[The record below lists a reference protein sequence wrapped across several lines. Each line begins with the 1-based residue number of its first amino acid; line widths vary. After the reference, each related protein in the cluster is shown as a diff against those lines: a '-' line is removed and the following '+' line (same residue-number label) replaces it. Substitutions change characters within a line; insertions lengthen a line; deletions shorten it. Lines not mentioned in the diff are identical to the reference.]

1 MVHRSWTSR
10 APVPVLLLLC
20 ALTPADGLLR
30 EAGRWFR
37 NAGGTDESSAG
48 NDLQVGRY
56 STQANAVSGLVYSHQ
71 TGACATPITGDDI
84 FLDKPFV
91 FTMFYLGQVSP
102 WNGNWANVA
111 FVQWKTATGDMLVI
125 KTSGSGQLAIYQ
137 EDKAGAKP
145 WTFDLDKS
153 GPGFHFLIVSVREVG
168 NELRVFVN
176 NDGEVKG
183 PAAGTTFQPMAG
195 ATEFRIGCEGAG
207 TWTASVAMFYDVRY
221 WVGDLGQSC
230 PGGSATSTFH
240 GGMCYG
246 MDGKS
251 STYDADKCQKS
262 YPAFPTTHAEVH
274 DRSTDMFLTIYSH
287 SNALKDQ
294 DLYIAYEGDRNK
306 RAWPSNP
313 DAWSWATGNPNDYK
327 TMWCGNNLHQR
338 NDWRS
343 IDADDDCQGTP
354 QPNNKNDNCA
364 QYAAEQGPGLL
375 DRSCTRNS
383 GSLCSRDISQAT
395 CATFTCPP
403 TKRRLDDVYCN
414 TDGCVE
420 DLCCTDDVL
429 CATAFTCSAGF
440 VAKPAADEVVCKET
454 GTPACDDTTCCNAV
468 CDSFTCPAGAVQKAG
483 KGGKVCGA
491 LPTNCNEN
499 KCCDAFC
506 SDFTCPAFMAHKASA
521 DTTKCT
527 SAADCTSALCCD
539 ALCGSYTC
547 DPAALR
553 DKVDKDTIVC
563 GPLATACTD
572 QTCCD
577 ALVTCAAFTCP
588 AASLT
593 KNPVPL
599 CGIDPAECNQGKC
612 CDAKVFCDAYTCP
625 AGFESKANPATILC
639 GASAGDCKGKCCNA
653 QVMCN
658 QFTCSTGFQHK
669 PNKGTIACGIA
680 VSDCSDAIC
689 CDQDVKC
696 DSFTCT
702 TGTVF
707 KPTPDTI
714 LCGITVA
721 DCTNTLCCD
730 TTCDLFTCS
739 STSMKKPGSVIC
751 GAAVA
756 DCTNA
761 KCCDEKVFCDDPGF
775 TCGVRRQ
782 LKPGADALQCG
793 IAVSDCTKKTCCDF
807 VCANFACGTGFQD
820 KPAKDTIVC
829 GPTNADC
836 TKATC
841 CDAQVFCDTFT
852 CQAGKRLKAT
862 APAVSCGLAT
872 ADCSPGLCCDDLVFC
887 DRHTCGSDFQKL
899 GGAEKIEC
907 GLVAAECSNS
917 LCCEKVTS
925 APPTNAP
932 SFTCSTYTCPQSTEP
947 KTGAANTACGARPG
961 DCTATKCCQN
971 LVLKGSSS
979 EIAQSKESGDA
990 ATAAAAVSTSGGR
1003 IKALMKMECK
1013 VEDVD
1018 LDLEKLDWE
1027 FHPLTFGLGSHQH
1040 KYFLGAVVG
1049 NFSLLGVFLILN
1061 YLSALMLVHVFGVAW
1076 ETAVYYA
1083 RAPGLVYIPLV
1094 WLLMGTSM
1102 AASNMAFFPSRAPVL
1117 VAVAGWLALI
1127 ACAAMPV
1134 GMWFG
1139 LLRPSRFHAVP
1150 VPDPRVNPNAAA
1162 LVAELTGEKEEQKLL
1177 TGWRKRA
1184 YIFVFGS
1191 WIWVRKPG
1199 ASDFYVEEWGLF
1211 FETYRKGFH
1220 WFSIVEMTQIM
1231 FLAFAS
1237 AWKPHTYTYCVIRNV
1252 MITLVLL
1259 IFFAV
1264 IVYFRPYNSTFDYL
1278 VAALMSG
1285 LMFFAVLFMTISICL
1300 RGEPSDTVSLLTNLA
1315 GILLFASALLLA
1327 AKGLY
1332 DIVLYLTDIIFVGR
1346 RKTAQ
1351 KAAREGDI
1359 TEWMNGE
1366 PADGRRN
1373 LDGFTSEGS
1382 MELEEVHLVT
1392 RGGLQPFESS
1402 QTYSRLGEEDRSDHA
1417 RPLEVYDTKN
1427 VLELEESRI
1436 VTTPPLGEDLTTP
1449 LSQRESP
1456 AAQQRSSASVVAP
1469 ANPLSVH
1476 MTRSI
1481 YAGRSRTVSDTV
1493 VGGSTPKPVRAN
1505 SEKSM
1510 NMSSAR
1516 ARGLRGAAASSN
1528 TDLGASYEIKPYIT
1542 KV

>member
-852 CQAGKRLKAT
+852 CQAGKRLKVT
-862 APAVSCGLAT
+862 APTISCGLAA

-887 DRHTCGSDFQKL
+887 GGHTCGAGFLDLPNK
-899 GGAEKIEC
+899 ATTVC
-907 GLVAAECSNS
+907 GITVAECSSAKCCDAATHCDSFTCTGNRVAKADAATLACGATIADCTPDMCCDLPCS
-917 LCCEKVTS
+917 SHMCGAAFRAKPNPSAVLCTSTPPVCTDATCCDALIMCDTFVCLPGFQDKAGKATVECGILSGDCTDALCCDAVCNNPAFACSPAYQQIAAAATTVCGTGTLVECTDAVCCEALCDHHTCGTGFQDKATKASIVCGASSTDCSDTKCCDALCSNTAFSCSTNFKKIATASSTMCGTGGLADCTDDVCCDAVCSSLPCGTGLQDKDNKALLVCGKATSDCNQALCCDVLCSNAGFSCSADYQKLPVAPVTVCGSGVLADCTDALCCEAVCS
-925 APPTNAP
+925 AH
-932 SFTCSTYTCPQSTEP
+932 TCDVGYAD
-947 KTGAANTACGARPG
+947 KAGKAGIACGTSNTDCSDTTCCDAVCSNDG
-961 DCTATKCCQN
+961 FACTANFRK
-971 LVLKGSSS
+971 L
-979 EIAQSKESGDA
+979 
-990 ATAAAAVSTSGGR
+990 AAAATTVCGSGALADCTDALCCTPMCSLHTCGAGYR
-1003 IKALMKMECK
+1003 DKA
-1013 VEDVD
+1013 
-1018 LDLEKLDWE
+1018 
-1027 FHPLTFGLGSHQH
+1027 H
-1040 KYFLGAVVG
+1040 
-1049 NFSLLGVFLILN
+1049 
-1061 YLSALMLVHVFGVAW
+1061 
-1076 ETAVYYA
+1076 
-1083 RAPGLVYIPLV
+1083 
-1094 WLLMGTSM
+1094 MGTIVCGT
-1102 AASNMAFFPSRAPVL
+1102 AASDCNDAVCCNALCSTAAFSCSTNFQK
-1117 VAVAGWLALI
+1117 I
-1127 ACAAMPV
+1127 
-1134 GMWFG
+1134 
-1139 LLRPSRFHAVP
+1139 
-1150 VPDPRVNPNAAA
+1150 AAA
-1162 LVAELTGEKEEQKLL
+1162 A
-1177 TGWRKRA
+1177 
-1184 YIFVFGS
+1184 
-1191 WIWVRKPG
+1191 
-1199 ASDFYVEEWGLF
+1199 
-1211 FETYRKGFH
+1211 
-1220 WFSIVEMTQIM
+1220 
-1231 FLAFAS
+1231 
-1237 AWKPHTYTYCVIRNV
+1237 
-1252 MITLVLL
+1252 
-1259 IFFAV
+1259 
-1264 IVYFRPYNSTFDYL
+1264 
-1278 VAALMSG
+1278 
-1285 LMFFAVLFMTISICL
+1285 
-1300 RGEPSDTVSLLTNLA
+1300 
-1315 GILLFASALLLA
+1315 
-1327 AKGLY
+1327 
-1332 DIVLYLTDIIFVGR
+1332 
-1346 RKTAQ
+1346 
-1351 KAAREGDI
+1351 
-1359 TEWMNGE
+1359 
-1366 PADGRRN
+1366 
-1373 LDGFTSEGS
+1373 
-1382 MELEEVHLVT
+1382 
-1392 RGGLQPFESS
+1392 
-1402 QTYSRLGEEDRSDHA
+1402 
-1417 RPLEVYDTKN
+1417 
-1427 VLELEESRI
+1427 
-1436 VTTPPLGEDLTTP
+1436 TT
-1449 LSQRESP
+1449 
-1456 AAQQRSSASVVAP
+1456 
-1469 ANPLSVH
+1469 
-1476 MTRSI
+1476 
-1481 YAGRSRTVSDTV
+1481 
-1493 VGGSTPKPVRAN
+1493 
-1505 SEKSM
+1505 
-1510 NMSSAR
+1510 
-1516 ARGLRGAAASSN
+1516 
-1528 TDLGASYEIKPYIT
+1528 
-1542 KV
+1542 